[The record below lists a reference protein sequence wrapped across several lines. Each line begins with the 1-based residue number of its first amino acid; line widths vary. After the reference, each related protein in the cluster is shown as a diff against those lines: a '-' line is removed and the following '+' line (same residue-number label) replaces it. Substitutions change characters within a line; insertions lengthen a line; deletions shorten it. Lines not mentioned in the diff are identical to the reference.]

1 MTLRV
6 NAAWPTILT
15 FLRIAGG
22 CSSLKW
28 KIRASLSLAV
38 WFLSRAV
45 QDVHVVGPPDS
56 MCTSGAWS
64 PDGKWVYLTVKESDK
79 FHIWRQRFPNGQPEQ
94 VTSGTTE
101 EEGIAMAPD
110 GKSFI
115 TSVGTHDSMVWIHDQ
130 SGEHPISSQGEAGRL
145 AVQGSARI
153 SKTEI
158 SIFFI

>member
-1 MTLRV
+1 M
-6 NAAWPTILT
+6 
-15 FLRIAGG
+15 RI
-22 CSSLKW
+22 
-28 KIRASLSLAV
+28 
-38 WFLSRAV
+38 
-45 QDVHVVGPPDS
+45 VGPPDS

-64 PDGKWVYLTVKESDK
+64 PDGKWVYLTAKKGDK

-130 SGEHPISSQGEAGRL
+130 SGEHPISSEGEAGRV
-145 AVQGSARI
+145 AVSGTREDQRQRAVSFSSDGKKLYYLMR
-153 SKTEI
+153 
-158 SIFFI
+158 